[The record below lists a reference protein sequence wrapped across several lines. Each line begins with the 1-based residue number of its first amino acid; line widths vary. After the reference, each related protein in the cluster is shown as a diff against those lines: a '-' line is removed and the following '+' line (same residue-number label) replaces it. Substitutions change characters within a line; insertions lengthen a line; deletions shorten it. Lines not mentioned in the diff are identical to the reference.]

1 MADLKLNVDS
11 KGQDKS
17 NEPSKD
23 GSSSKVESPINKNE
37 DLEAEYTENKKIV
50 IAAVARVSAYRAINS
65 LAIGKPK
72 TVIGSSIGSTRKLM
86 ANKGEIEAY
95 YPELVSMSSN
105 NPEFITAVK
114 RYLSNIQIIVDGEKT
129 LDASFVYHHKRDYL
143 EIKAKLDA
151 VNKKYEASEQTEKD
165 ATLRNDEI
173 NRIEATKYKYG
184 YPINYA
190 EYIAYRH
197 CLLYSEVAKDTKF
210 IGGNANL
217 RFYIKDVQ
225 KEKEREKKILNA
237 RKVAMRNFIEAN
249 ASPSKML
256 ALYVAYLTYK
266 HRNISIGLAN
276 ETSTRESELISFIN
290 EDPNKFNSFV
300 DDKNIQ
306 VKCFIELCIARGELV
321 RSELNQQIS
330 TPDGQFIGEN
340 MNAAVAYFNNVDNAG
355 FKTQLENKM
364 KLI

>member
-173 NRIEATKYKYG
+173 NRIE
-184 YPINYA
+184 
-190 EYIAYRH
+190 
-197 CLLYSEVAKDTKF
+197 V
-210 IGGNANL
+210 
-217 RFYIKDVQ
+217 
-225 KEKEREKKILNA
+225 IL
-237 RKVAMRNFIEAN
+237 
-249 ASPSKML
+249 
-256 ALYVAYLTYK
+256 
-266 HRNISIGLAN
+266 
-276 ETSTRESELISFIN
+276 
-290 EDPNKFNSFV
+290 
-300 DDKNIQ
+300 
-306 VKCFIELCIARGELV
+306 
-321 RSELNQQIS
+321 
-330 TPDGQFIGEN
+330 
-340 MNAAVAYFNNVDNAG
+340 
-355 FKTQLENKM
+355 
-364 KLI
+364 